1 MRILVPGA
9 FHCGIMQ
16 CVGTTKHNIA
26 LQVRL
31 LKINVIFSTY
41 FQNRCSPQIT
51 QNILVNIRTIF
62 FKSVSCLEPL
72 LLVPNIISQ
81 ISKICV
87 LYDNKKNKS
96 SSVKTSRIAVR
107 NLKPGQGPDTN
118 EGRGV
123 EDLNTGCIAH
133 FQITWWLETFDVL
146 KCCSLYVQTN
156 TIIRTHS

>member
-9 FHCGIMQ
+9 FHCVIMQ

-62 FKSVSCLEPL
+62 LKV
-72 LLVPNIISQ
+72 LV
-81 ISKICV
+81 V
-87 LYDNKKNKS
+87 
-96 SSVKTSRIAVR
+96 
-107 NLKPGQGPDTN
+107 
-118 EGRGV
+118 
-123 EDLNTGCIAH
+123 
-133 FQITWWLETFDVL
+133 
-146 KCCSLYVQTN
+146 
-156 TIIRTHS
+156 